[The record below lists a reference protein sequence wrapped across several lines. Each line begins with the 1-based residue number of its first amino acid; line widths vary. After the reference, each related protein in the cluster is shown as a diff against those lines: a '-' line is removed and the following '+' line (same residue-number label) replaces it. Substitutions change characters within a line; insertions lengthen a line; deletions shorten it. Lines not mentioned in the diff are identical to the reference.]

1 MMTSRIQMLRYY
13 STADHPPLKTA
24 TQGSAG
30 LDIRVVGDHHIRP
43 NHCKSLNTGLH
54 VEIPK
59 EHVGLVVPRS
69 STGRKGFR
77 LSNTVGVIDSD
88 YRGEIILSC
97 YVEQDTSLKL
107 QDGDRVAQMLIVP
120 VAKVYTQAVRSLDEL
135 TTTTRG
141 TAGFGS
147 TGVR

>member
-1 MMTSRIQMLRYY
+1 MMLDGIQTLKYY
-13 STADHPPLKTA
+13 STASNHPPLQAA

-30 LDIRVVGDHHIRP
+30 IDIRVTNDYEIDP
-43 NHCKSLNTGLH
+43 NQQQDLSTGLH

-59 EHVGLVVPRS
+59 GYVGVVVPRS

-97 YVEQDTSLKL
+97 YANNKITLK
-107 QDGDRVAQMLIVP
+107 DGDRVAQMLILPVP
-120 VAKVYTQAVRSLDEL
+120 SVYVQEVRSLDEL
-135 TTTTRG
+135 TTTARG